1 MSSQFAVLKKG
12 FGLGFSIAYMLIL
25 LGGVLF
31 AFSPGE
37 NQAGVLI
44 TGALISLIPIAY
56 IAYGSG
62 FVPDDP
68 TPLDPDA
75 PTKRQNQARIMVGH
89 SLVWAVLIMF
99 PLRQAP
105 VLSGFLILLIIT
117 LVFVGLAYKTPKV
130 NESDTKDSLKTL
142 EGWVKPAIVIVI
154 ALIFIFGA
162 AYHMHLGA
170 HADKAIQISGN
181 AEMAKA
187 VRNGD
192 ILEMIALKYREVTSK
207 RSSGNWEAE
216 ERRIRGASFDLIP
229 RGDQSGQC
237 DPLAGEQRVTLHQGP
252 PPAAAQSAATL
263 PGFIA
268 SVNNWSRPVVLSPG
282 FTDGIPLTPDSYIN
296 ISTPADAVFITFMTE
311 ATGAGTNIILEN
323 GVCQQNGNQ
332 YVCTGAWRQ
341 GGARGT
347 YSMSVQQTGATV
359 RLYANVDGDNIQVC
373 QITILI
379 R

>member
-12 FGLGFSIAYMLIL
+12 FGLGFSIAYGLIL
-25 LGGVLF
+25 LGGILF

-44 TGALISLIPIAY
+44 SCALISLIPIAY

-62 FVPDDP
+62 LVPDDP
-68 TPLDPDA
+68 PTPDPDA

-89 SLVWAVLIMF
+89 SLIWAVLIMF
-99 PLRQAP
+99 PLRHAP
-105 VLSGFLILLIIT
+105 VLSGFLILLIVT

-130 NESDTKDSLKTL
+130 NESDTKESLKSL
-142 EGWVKPAIVIVI
+142 EGWVKPVIVIVI

-162 AYHMHLGA
+162 AYQLHLSA
-170 HADKAIQISGN
+170 HTDAAIKISGHT
-181 AEMAKA
+181 EMAQAIK
-187 VRNGD
+187 NGD

-207 RSSGNWEAE
+207 QSSETWESE
-216 ERRIRGASFDLIP
+216 ERRIKASSFNLIP

-237 DPLAGEQRVTLHQGP
+237 DPLAGEQRVTLHQAP
-252 PPAAAQSAATL
+252 PPAMPATTATL

-282 FTDGIPLTPDSYIN
+282 YTDQISLSPDSYIN
-296 ISTPADAVFITFMTE
+296 ISTPEDAVFITFLTA
-311 ATGAGTNIILEN
+311 ATGAGTNIVLEN
-323 GVCQQNGNQ
+323 GTCRQSGNE
-332 YVCTGAWRQ
+332 VICTGAWRQ
-341 GGARGT
+341 GGAHGT
-347 YSMSVQQTGATV
+347 YRMSVQQTGATA

-373 QITILI
+373 QITIII